1 MKSKVTFDTVRKIG
15 VTLPDVEDGATYG
28 KAALR
33 VHGKL
38 LACIPSHKSAEP
50 DSVAM
55 RIDPEDRAELLAA
68 APDVYYAPEHY
79 LDYPMVL
86 VRLPRVDESALRDLL
101 GMAYKYVVSHPKH
114 KRTFGKKTAQ
124 KKATRK
130 KTRPKEDR

>member
-1 MKSKVTFDTVRKIG
+1 
-15 VTLPDVEDGATYG
+15 
-28 KAALR
+28 
-33 VHGKL
+33 
-38 LACIPSHKSAEP
+38 
-50 DSVAM
+50 M

-114 KRTFGKKTAQ
+114 KRTFSRQRPGGKKAAQ
-124 KKATRK
+124 KKTSGR
-130 KTRPKEDR
+130 KTRPKKTGS

>member
-1 MKSKVTFDTVRKIG
+1 MTSKVTFETVRKIG
-15 VTLPDVEDGATYG
+15 VTFPDVEDGATFG
-28 KAALR
+28 QAALR

-55 RIDPEDRAELLAA
+55 RIDPEDRAELIAA
-68 APDVYYAPEHY
+68 APDVYYAPDHY

-86 VRLPRVDESALRDLL
+86 VRLPRVDEAALRDLL

-114 KRTFGKKTAQ
+114 KRTFQ
-124 KKATRK
+124 KKATPK
-130 KTRPKEDR
+130 KK

>member
-15 VTLPDVEDGATYG
+15 ITFPDVEDGATYG
-28 KAALR
+28 QAALK

-38 LACIPSHKSAEP
+38 LACIPSNKSAEP
-50 DSVAM
+50 NSVALP
-55 RIDPEDRAELLAA
+55 IDPEDRAELIAA

-86 VRLPRVDESALRDLL
+86 VRLTRVDEAALRDLL

-114 KRTFGKKTAQ
+114 KRTFR
-124 KKATRK
+124 KKAPSK
-130 KTRPKEDR
+130 KK